1 MSSIT
6 KMFDFS
12 RSNKEK
18 KHPVIIRVIHARQ
31 VKQLMTSVWIQERD
45 WDYNMQKVRK
55 SHPNSTRL
63 NEMIRK
69 KYNEVEEIMAQLHIR
84 KKSLKSKYAAKL
96 FNKEI
101 SHSFFEY
108 AKRYL
113 SRIYSEDKF
122 LSHVKAEGVI
132 NKIKKYLNDN
142 DLSFFDIDVEF
153 LRDYEHYLR
162 SKLNNA
168 TNTIHANLKVIRRI
182 IYAAIDEGMLAPENN
197 PFIRYKLKEEK
208 TNRLFLSEDEMERIY
223 ALDLEETGKMYHQR
237 NLFLFACYV
246 GGMRI
251 SDLLQ
256 LTWSNYDGS
265 HITTIM
271 QKTKDYVSVKI
282 PKKGQEILDIYRFKF
297 YDEDGYVFPF
307 LDKKEDYS
315 DKRLLYKRVSSI
327 TTSTNLNLK
336 KIGKMA
342 GITKNMHFHMSR
354 NSFATMALKK
364 GIRIEYVSKL
374 MGHQSITTTQ
384 VYAKIVNADLDKA
397 MEIFDE

>member
-153 LRDYEHYLR
+153 LRDY
-162 SKLNNA
+162 
-168 TNTIHANLKVIRRI
+168 
-182 IYAAIDEGMLAPENN
+182 
-197 PFIRYKLKEEK
+197 
-208 TNRLFLSEDEMERIY
+208 
-223 ALDLEETGKMYHQR
+223 
-237 NLFLFACYV
+237 
-246 GGMRI
+246 
-251 SDLLQ
+251 
-256 LTWSNYDGS
+256 
-265 HITTIM
+265 
-271 QKTKDYVSVKI
+271 
-282 PKKGQEILDIYRFKF
+282 
-297 YDEDGYVFPF
+297 
-307 LDKKEDYS
+307 
-315 DKRLLYKRVSSI
+315 
-327 TTSTNLNLK
+327 
-336 KIGKMA
+336 
-342 GITKNMHFHMSR
+342 
-354 NSFATMALKK
+354 
-364 GIRIEYVSKL
+364 
-374 MGHQSITTTQ
+374 
-384 VYAKIVNADLDKA
+384 
-397 MEIFDE
+397 